1 MIFPVFIGIVV
12 TLFFLLPVK
21 CRPALLFLSS
31 YVFCGWI
38 DMRGLAVLILI
49 SIFTWRAGIR
59 LERLRDKMRGE
70 NAERGR
76 GKTRQVRGFVIFAVG
91 FLVIVLCV
99 YKYGAW
105 LLNLVFNGNPV
116 SCGGWQAPQRI
127 AASLAMPVG
136 LSFYMFQAIGYLADI
151 YKGKSGAEKNFIYL
165 GCYLAFFPKLVSGP
179 ILREQDFLPQLER
192 LTQVRF
198 GDRGRLSTA
207 FTYMLWGY
215 FMKMVVADR
224 LAVTVNQIFAA
235 PETFDSFWLLLGAFF
250 YTMQIYCDFAGYS
263 YIAIGCGKIFGLDL
277 AQNFKAP
284 YCAVSITDFWRR
296 WQDRKS
302 VV

>member
-1 MIFPVFIGIVV
+1 MFVTMIFPVFLGIVV
-12 TLFFLLPVK
+12 TLFFLLPVN
-21 CRPALLFLSS
+21 CRPALLLLSS
-31 YVFCGWI
+31 YAFCGWI

-59 LERLRDKMRGE
+59 LERLQRKTCGEGAKSGSEDGGLRGE
-70 NAERGR
+70 CGESGR
-76 GKTRQVRGFVIFAVG
+76 GKTRQVRGFAIFVIG
-91 FLVIVLCV
+91 FLIIILCV

-116 SCGGWQAPQRI
+116 FCGGWQAPQRL

-179 ILREQDFLPQLER
+179 ILREQDFLPQLKR

-198 GDRGRLSTA
+198 CDRGRLSTA

-250 YTMQIYCDFAGYS
+250 YT
-263 YIAIGCGKIFGLDL
+263 
-277 AQNFKAP
+277 
-284 YCAVSITDFWRR
+284 
-296 WQDRKS
+296 
-302 VV
+302 

>member
-1 MIFPVFIGIVV
+1 MFVTMIFPVFMGIVV

-99 YKYGAW
+99 
-105 LLNLVFNGNPV
+105 
-116 SCGGWQAPQRI
+116 
-127 AASLAMPVG
+127 
-136 LSFYMFQAIGYLADI
+136 
-151 YKGKSGAEKNFIYL
+151 
-165 GCYLAFFPKLVSGP
+165 
-179 ILREQDFLPQLER
+179 
-192 LTQVRF
+192 
-198 GDRGRLSTA
+198 
-207 FTYMLWGY
+207 
-215 FMKMVVADR
+215 
-224 LAVTVNQIFAA
+224 
-235 PETFDSFWLLLGAFF
+235 
-250 YTMQIYCDFAGYS
+250 
-263 YIAIGCGKIFGLDL
+263 
-277 AQNFKAP
+277 
-284 YCAVSITDFWRR
+284 
-296 WQDRKS
+296 
-302 VV
+302 